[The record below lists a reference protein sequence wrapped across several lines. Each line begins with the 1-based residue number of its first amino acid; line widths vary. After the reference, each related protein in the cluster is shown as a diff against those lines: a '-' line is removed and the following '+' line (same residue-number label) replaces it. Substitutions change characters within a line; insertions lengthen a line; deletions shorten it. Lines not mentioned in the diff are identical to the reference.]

1 MKRIPPLRLKSKS
14 ETQANATLEE
24 VAREAG
30 VSSATVSRYFNSPER
45 VATATAAR
53 IREAVQHFGYVPNLL
68 AGGLASSRTRLVA
81 VVIPEIAQP
90 IFSSTIQ
97 SITDALADAGYS
109 VLLGLTGTSD
119 EHADRQ
125 LVSII
130 GRRPDGIILTG
141 TTLRQEARQRLRD
154 TGISTIETWD
164 LPADPIDLTV
174 GFSHASV
181 GRAVA
186 RHALAAG
193 RRRALVISAGGLR
206 ALERRDGFL
215 RAMTKAGA
223 PVPAVAM
230 FGSATTY
237 RHGRSAVALNLD
249 SGGQPD
255 LVFCSSDWS
264 AHGAL
269 DELRNRGLRV
279 PDDVTVVGFGD
290 LGFAAELSP
299 SLTTVKI
306 DGSVIGQEAVKLLTL
321 RAQGKKIQQ
330 PVVDVGFSLV
340 IRESG

>member
-1 MKRIPPLRLKSKS
+1 VKRTRQLRPKSKS
-14 ETQANATLEE
+14 GSPVSSTLEG
-24 VAREAG
+24 VARQAG

-45 VATATAAR
+45 VAAETAAR
-53 IREAVQHFGYVPNLL
+53 IREAVQHLDYVPNLV

-193 RRRALVISAGGLR
+193 RRRALVISAGGVR
-206 ALERRDGFL
+206 ALERRDGFV
-215 RAMTKAGA
+215 RAMSKARA
-223 PVPAVAM
+223 PEPVLAM
-230 FGSATTY
+230 FAARRPIVMGAAPSRCISTVAASRISCFAPRIRARMERSMSCVIAGCACRTTSRSSASATL
-237 RHGRSAVALNLD
+237 ALRPN
-249 SGGQPD
+249 
-255 LVFCSSDWS
+255 
-264 AHGAL
+264 
-269 DELRNRGLRV
+269 
-279 PDDVTVVGFGD
+279 
-290 LGFAAELSP
+290 
-299 SLTTVKI
+299 
-306 DGSVIGQEAVKLLTL
+306 
-321 RAQGKKIQQ
+321 
-330 PVVDVGFSLV
+330 
-340 IRESG
+340 

>member
-1 MKRIPPLRLKSKS
+1 
-14 ETQANATLEE
+14 
-24 VAREAG
+24 VAEG
-30 VSSATVSRYFNSPER
+30 
-45 VATATAAR
+45 TAAR

-97 SITDALADAGYS
+97 SIADALADGGFS

-174 GFSHASV
+174 GFSHLSV

-193 RRRALVISAGGLR
+193 RRRALVISAGGQR
-206 ALERRDGFL
+206 ARERRDGFV
-215 RAMTKAGA
+215 RTMSKAGA
-223 PVPAVAM
+223 PEPILAM
-230 FGSATTY
+230 FGAATTY
-237 RHGRSAVALNLD
+237 RDGRSAVALHLD
-249 SGGQPD
+249 RGVKLD
-255 LVFCSSDWS
+255 LVVCSSDWA

-269 DELRNRGLRV
+269 DELHHRGLRV
-279 PDDVTVVGFGD
+279 PDDVAVIGFGD
-290 LGFAAELSP
+290 LGFASELTP
-299 SLTTVKI
+299 ALTTVKI
-306 DGSVIGQEAVKLLTL
+306 DGSVIGRQVVKFLTL
-321 RAQGKKIQQ
+321 RAQAKRIQQ
-330 PVVDVGFSLV
+330 PVVDVGFSLEV
-340 IRESG
+340 RQSG